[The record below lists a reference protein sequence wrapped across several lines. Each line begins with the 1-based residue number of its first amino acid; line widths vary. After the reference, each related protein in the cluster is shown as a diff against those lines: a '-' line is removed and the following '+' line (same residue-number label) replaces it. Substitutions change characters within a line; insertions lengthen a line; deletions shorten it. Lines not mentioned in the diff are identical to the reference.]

1 MDPQA
6 DEQPAAD
13 TVRFRPGKKRKAY
26 RQRSEEDAE
35 PSQFQAESAAAVEQ
49 PAPVTAAEAT
59 PTPDQDSD
67 DKEEDEGAALA
78 ALRLRNARR
87 ARFRGVGFRSD
98 ARPDEQQLVLADHHH
113 DPSAE
118 REPIVTGIA
127 DRFTHQTGLIG
138 ALNDKHMTQYIEA
151 RLSKRSAQEGTSIA
165 HNHSN
170 GSTSLSSAATNDAS
184 IPHDQSVLRGKLM
197 EVDIAQVAAP
207 ARRGPAAPDTLEGS
221 RKKPRLGKD
230 GKPWRSRNRRGSDD
244 IKRDQLVEAFLHE
257 NRRMWRAPFLPR
269 MLLCWLLTLLVV
281 DVYDVPKPSESV
293 LSPGEEADGAA
304 DERLAEQFK
313 KQYLDDIA
321 QRKQRKKP
329 PQPVRQVNE
338 DVLKGPK
345 LGGSRNSRAAMRDLL
360 LKKEKETKR

>member
-1 MDPQA
+1 
-6 DEQPAAD
+6 
-13 TVRFRPGKKRKAY
+13 
-26 RQRSEEDAE
+26 
-35 PSQFQAESAAAVEQ
+35 
-49 PAPVTAAEAT
+49 
-59 PTPDQDSD
+59 
-67 DKEEDEGAALA
+67 
-78 ALRLRNARR
+78 
-87 ARFRGVGFRSD
+87 
-98 ARPDEQQLVLADHHH
+98 
-113 DPSAE
+113 
-118 REPIVTGIA
+118 
-127 DRFTHQTGLIG
+127 
-138 ALNDKHMTQYIEA
+138 
-151 RLSKRSAQEGTSIA
+151 
-165 HNHSN
+165 
-170 GSTSLSSAATNDAS
+170 
-184 IPHDQSVLRGKLM
+184 M
-197 EVDIAQVAAP
+197 EVDLAQVAAP
-207 ARRGPAAPDTLEGS
+207 ARPGPAAPDILEGS

-269 MLLCWLLTLLVV
+269 MLLCCELTLPAV